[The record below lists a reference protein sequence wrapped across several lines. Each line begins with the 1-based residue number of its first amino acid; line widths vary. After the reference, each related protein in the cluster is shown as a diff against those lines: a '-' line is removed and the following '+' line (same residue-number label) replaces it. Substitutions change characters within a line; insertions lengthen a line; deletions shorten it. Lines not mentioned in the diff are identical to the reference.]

1 MKKITLTIGLVAAML
16 STKAQDTTDVVVTK
30 TKVYYFER
38 GTTNCTKQYAHNN
51 NIVFYAS
58 EYEVIQFHLL
68 DNKLRTRKV
77 FITYPNGEVV
87 YKILDSK
94 NNVYVTKTGPLK
106 LVIDTARFFQKL

>member
-38 GTTNCTKQYAHNN
+38 GTTNCTKQYAHDN

-68 DNKLRTRKV
+68 DAISYV
-77 FITYPNGEVV
+77 FDSQVSQDPYVLDLV
-87 YKILDSK
+87 YLHFLAMLLIHLLL
-94 NNVYVTKTGPLK
+94 NL
-106 LVIDTARFFQKL
+106 LVLPFLFIY